1 MSAASDDR
9 RPRALVASHVPVTDS
24 RPSKQ
29 IRWLE
34 AAGYRVDVLS
44 RGEQHPEATGR
55 FFRIG
60 FPPFLLRL
68 TAYALLPHRAR
79 FRFMI
84 DSRIPSGVI
93 PAPDAKYDVVV
104 VHDLE
109 LLPWFT
115 AHAAELTDG
124 PVMLDLHEYFGS
136 QGVGFVYR
144 ALFERYH
151 RWLLGSVADPAF
163 TVRTTVADGIAD
175 LYVEHV
181 GIPRPA
187 VIKNAPPFADLA
199 PSPVDPDRIRLVHH
213 GRADLG
219 RGLELMLDAVL
230 MLDARFSLVL
240 MLVGEEYELALLRR
254 HPAVA
259 AGRVEFRAPVAVD
272 DVPAGINEFDL
283 EIIFF
288 PPKTENLRYVLPNK
302 LFEAIQGRLG
312 LVIGESVEM
321 VRVVE
326 GAGNGV
332 VVPKWTAESL
342 AATIEPLDA
351 VAISAFKAASQAVAR
366 EYSAEHE
373 SAEFLR
379 LVGAAP

>member
-1 MSAASDDR
+1 VTAPGND
-9 RPRALVASHVPVTDS
+9 RPRALVASHVPVSDS

-34 AAGYRVDVLS
+34 AAGYQVDVLS
-44 RGEQHPEATGR
+44 RGPAHPAATGR
-55 FFRIG
+55 HFEIG
-60 FPPFLLRL
+60 FPPLPLRMA
-68 TAYALLPHRAR
+68 AYGLLPDRAR

-84 DSRIPSGVI
+84 DSRIPADLLGSAG
-93 PAPDAKYDVVV
+93 DGYDVVV

-115 AHAAELTDG
+115 ENASRIARG
-124 PVMLDLHEYFGS
+124 PVLLDLHEYFGS
-136 QGVGFVYR
+136 QGIGFVYS
-144 ALFERYH
+144 ALFARYH
-151 RWLLGSVADPAF
+151 RWLFGFIADPAF

-175 LYVEHV
+175 LYVERL
-181 GIPRPA
+181 GIPRPI
-187 VIKNAPPFADLA
+187 VIKNAPAFADLV
-199 PSPVDPDRIRLVHH
+199 PSAVDPERILLVHH

-219 RGLELMLDAVL
+219 RGLELMLDAVMCL
-230 MLDARFSLVL
+230 NERFVLVL
-240 MLVGEEYELALLRR
+240 MLVGDEFELAAFRR

-259 AGRVEFRAPVAVD
+259 AGRVEFREPVPVD
-272 DVPAGINEFDL
+272 EVPRALNDCDL

-312 LVIGESVEM
+312 LVIGDSVEM

-332 VVPKWTAESL
+332 VAREWTVDSL
-342 AATIEPLDA
+342 VSVIAPLDA
-351 VAISAFKAASQAVAR
+351 AAIEGFKAASHRVAR
-366 EYSAEHE
+366 DNSAEHE
-373 SAEFLR
+373 SAVFLG
-379 LVGAAP
+379 LIGARG